1 MEPFAGADLSDASCV
16 CLGSGRFLRA
26 VLVPAVEAAGL
37 KSIVFQTRGNSF
49 PSMMYGPRKATGT
62 YEVDTVEFDG
72 RVLTSTHSVVAA
84 GTLGNAEGQA
94 AWLSLPAQLP
104 NLRVIGVGVTEAGLA
119 SGSVAMKDLARF
131 LFACFK
137 ANVQGPLSVINT
149 DNMPGNGPK
158 IHTFVTD
165 PAVLA
170 ELQQAEEEREA
181 FLRYLQSKVVFHS
194 TMVDRITSQ
203 RAGNGDVP
211 RAEPLPKKA
220 LVIEDLT
227 GVLPPSLDQA
237 PGVVVRRVA
246 GEIEVDHQLKL
257 RIANA
262 IHTAMVYCMALGRMS
277 DTSACIGN
285 PLILPYIHTLYQQD
299 ILPTSRTSGVP
310 QEEVQAVYDDWVRR
324 LQHPQFGLSCLFV
337 CQNASQKLGIR
348 LLPTIAASIEAK
360 GLPGPAFAFAVAAM
374 LRFLTPLGAQP
385 RFAQNVFKGEM
396 DDLPVCQDVGH
407 VEEGGGSSGSGSSK
421 RIKICSESEISY
433 AGDMKADF
441 VVGKYDFKDGDGT
454 VPRLL
459 YAGKAAADAAGLVD
473 VGSGGA
479 AGRVAVLRQAVE
491 KVLGLQAGL
500 GDGNVKASPFVSLVA
515 TFYVKMVEGTP
526 CMDVLRPLVEGS
538 SSNSTEGGG
547 EEEEEEEKEEE
558 DLSRPLRLG
567 DIAGVVTEEMRKV
580 QVIDLHTH
588 LFPPSHGDLMLWG
601 IDELLTYHYLIA
613 EYFQTAPCAMTPDR
627 FFALSKKGQAD
638 LIWEGLFIQRSP
650 LSEACKGVLTTLGKL
665 GLRKELRS
673 RDLDAVRSWFAAQDP
688 EVYCEKVFQ
697 LAGVKY
703 CVMTN
708 IPFDPV
714 EAQHWRP
721 EKKKYSRRF
730 RSALRV
736 DPLLKGDWKTV
747 SACLKEA
754 GYPLTLEG
762 ARQYLRDWATTMQ
775 PEYLMASTPHD
786 FHFAEKEDRGRWSS
800 SSRNGHE
807 HGEEGCGV
815 TMLDTSPRGAELL
828 EKVLIPVAKELSLPI
843 AMKLGAHRAVN
854 PTLRTGGD
862 GVVTADV
869 GDLRRLCSAYP
880 DVKFLATFLA
890 RISQHEAA
898 VLANKFPNL
907 HLYGCW
913 WYCNNPSI
921 IREITVMRIEILG
934 TGFTAQHSDARVL
947 DQLLYKWTHSRR
959 VIGEVLA
966 EEYALVAK
974 TGWKVTKGEVRRDVV
989 RLLGGAYEEFM
1000 RK

>member
-1 MEPFAGADLSDASCV
+1 MEPFAGASLSDASCV

-84 GTLGNAEGQA
+84 GTLGNAKGQA
-94 AWLSLPAQLP
+94 AWLSLPGQLP

-119 SGSVAMKDLARF
+119 SGSAAMKDLARF
-131 LFACFK
+131 LFACFN

-149 DNMPGNGPK
+149 DNMPGNGPM

-165 PAVLA
+165 PAILA
-170 ELQQAEEEREA
+170 ELQQGEEEKEA
-181 FLRYLQSKVVFHS
+181 FLKYLQTKVVFHS

-203 RAGNGDVP
+203 RIGDGDVP

-227 GVLPPSLDQA
+227 GVLPSSLEQA

-262 IHTAMVYCMALGRMS
+262 IHTAMVYCMALGRMP
-277 DTSACIGN
+277 DTSACVCHS
-285 PLILPYIHTLYQQD
+285 LILPYIHALYQED
-299 ILPTSRTSGVP
+299 ILPMSCISGVP
-310 QEEVQAVYDDWVRR
+310 QEEVQAVYNDWVRR

-348 LLPTIAASIEAK
+348 LMPTIAASIKAK

-385 RFAQNVFKGEM
+385 RFAQNIFRGRM
-396 DDLPVCQDVGH
+396 DDLPVYQGVSH
-407 VEEGGGSSGSGSSK
+407 QEEEGGESSGSSSSK
-421 RIKICSESEISY
+421 RIKISSENEITY
-433 AGDMKADF
+433 AADMKVNF
-441 VVGKYDFKDGDGT
+441 VAGKYDFKDGDGT

-459 YAGKAAADAAGLVD
+459 YAGKVAADAAGLVD
-473 VGSGGA
+473 VGSGGGA
-479 AGRVAVLRQAVE
+479 AGRVAVLYQAVE

-500 GDGNVKASPFVSLVA
+500 GDENVKASPFVSLVA
-515 TFYVKMVEGTP
+515 TLYVKMVEGTP
-526 CMDVLRPLVEGS
+526 CMDVLRPLVES
-538 SSNSTEGGG
+538 SSSSITEGG
-547 EEEEEEEKEEE
+547 EEEEEEEE
-558 DLSRPLRLG
+558 LSRPLRLG
-567 DIAGVVTEEMRKV
+567 DIAGVVTEEVRKV

-613 EYFQTAPCAMTPDR
+613 EYFQTAPRAMTPDR
-627 FFALSKKGQAD
+627 FFALSKSGQAD
-638 LIWEGLFIQRSP
+638 LIWEALFIQRSP
-650 LSEACKGVLTTLGKL
+650 LSEACKGVLTTLEKL
-665 GLRKELRS
+665 DLRKELCS
-673 RDLDAVRSWFAAQDP
+673 RDLGAVRGWFAAQDP
-688 EVYCEKVFQ
+688 DVYCEKVFQ

-708 IPFDPV
+708 IPFDPT

-721 EKKKYSRRF
+721 EKKPYSRRF

-736 DPLLKGDWKTV
+736 DPLLKGDWETV
-747 SACLKEA
+747 SACLKVA
-754 GYPLTLEG
+754 DYPVTLEG
-762 ARQYLRDWATTMQ
+762 AKQYLRDWATTMQ

-786 FHFAEKEDRGRWSS
+786 FHFEGKEGKGGCSS
-800 SSRNGHE
+800 SSSNGHE
-807 HGEEGCGV
+807 HGEEGCGI
-815 TMLDTSPRGAELL
+815 TMLDMSPRGAELL
-828 EKVLIPVAKELSLPI
+828 EKVLIPVAEELSLPI

-862 GVVTADV
+862 GIVTADV

-880 DVKFLATFLA
+880 GVKFLATFLA

-921 IREITVMRIEILG
+921 IREITAMRVEILG

-966 EEYALVAK
+966 EEYALVAR
-974 TGWKVTKGEVRRDVV
+974 TGWKVTRGEVRRDVV